1 MRKIRKLRKIS
12 QKGGF
17 FGFFK
22 SKNNRKQNNSKKAH
36 ISLDDGCY
44 ENHRGMNLPL
54 NNKSCKCY
62 CLEKK
67 GNQIS
72 KQLIGDTYNSCFS
85 VKHRSKNKKKC
96 PSSKY
101 IWSPNKKSFN
111 LKKKC
116 VKNKSCW
123 GK

>member
-1 MRKIRKLRKIS
+1 MRKTKNSRATKR
-12 QKGGF
+12 GGF
-17 FGFFK
+17 FGLFK
-22 SKNNRKQNNSKKAH
+22 RKNNNSKKAQ

-67 GNQIS
+67 GNKIS

-85 VKHRSKNKKKC
+85 DKHRTKKNVLHRN
-96 PSSKY
+96 
-101 IWSPNKKSFN
+101 IFGVLIRNH
-111 LKKKC
+111 LT
-116 VKNKSCW
+116 
-123 GK
+123 

>member
-1 MRKIRKLRKIS
+1 MRKRKNSKR
-12 QKGGF
+12 GGF
-17 FGFFK
+17 FGLFK
-22 SKNNRKQNNSKKAH
+22 SKNNNSKKAQ
-36 ISLDDGCY
+36 IRLDDKCY
-44 ENHRGMNLPL
+44 ENHRGLNVAS

-67 GNQIS
+67 GNKIS

-85 VKHRSKNKKKC
+85 DKHRTENKKKC
-96 PSSKY
+96 SSSKY
-101 IWSPNKKSFN
+101 IWSSNKKSFN

-116 VKNKSCW
+116 ERNKSCW